1 VNFSRNQII
10 IIGIAGIIVLFF
22 ILIFLGVIPGLKKQT
37 GGGLQIGGGQQIEL
51 YFWGVKEANPNN
63 AIQTLIDEYTK
74 IAPNI
79 RINYQEFDNV
89 NVYEKTLIDALATF
103 KAPDIFMIHNSWL
116 PKHYNKINP
125 IPENYLSL
133 SYFQQAFPYVAE
145 QDFVNSSSKKIYAL
159 PLYIDTLAL
168 IYNKDLLDAKAIAV
182 LPTTWSQFQNI
193 IPQLKTFNQFGQIDK
208 SAAAIG
214 GSEKS
219 IHSAS
224 DFLSLLMMQFGS
236 QMRDQNGQIN
246 FSQEALNALNFYLQ
260 FANPS
265 SPYYTWNDNFN
276 YSLDSFAQG
285 STAIIFDYVTQIPL
299 IKNKNPYLRIGIAPI
314 PQIDNAS
321 QPLSYARYWG
331 LSVSNQS
338 KKPDLAWNFIL
349 YATAN
354 PQASETYLQTAKLPP
369 ALKTLI
375 EKYKNDSEIGIFA
388 KQALIARSWPQ
399 PDNNAVKYI
408 FSNMIESVLSGRLNP
423 DQALKKAENEINE
436 LNGR

>member
-37 GGGLQIGGGQQIEL
+37 GGGFQIGGGQQIEL

-63 AIQTLIDEYTK
+63 AIQTLIDEYAK

-79 RINYQEFDNV
+79 KINYQEFDDAG
-89 NVYEKTLIDALATF
+89 VYEKTLVDALATF

-145 QDFVNSSSKKIYAL
+145 QDFVNSSSRKIYAL
-159 PLYIDTLAL
+159 PLYIDTIAL
-168 IYNKDLLDAKAIAV
+168 IYNKDLLDAKAITI
-182 LPTTWSQFQNI
+182 LPTTWSQFQNL

-208 SAAAIG
+208 PAAAIG

-236 QMRDQNGQIN
+236 QIKDQDRQIS
-246 FSQEALNALNFYLQ
+246 FGQEALNALNFYLQ
-260 FANPS
+260 FANPA

-285 STAIIFDYVTQIPL
+285 STAIIFDYATQIPL

-321 QPLSYARYWG
+321 QPFSYANYWG

-338 KKPDLAWNFIL
+338 KKPDLAWSFIL

-354 PQASETYLQTAKLPP
+354 PQASETYLQITKLPP

-375 EKYKNDSEIGIFA
+375 EKYKNDPEIGIFA
-388 KQALIARSWPQ
+388 KQALIARSWLQ
-399 PDNNAVKYI
+399 TDNNIVKQV
-408 FSNMIESVLSGRLNP
+408 FSNMIESILSGRLNP
-423 DQALKKAENEINE
+423 DQALKQAENEINE
-436 LNGR
+436 LLR